1 MTTQIFNCKGA
12 PIEDLEKR
20 LPKPLELDDPEDYQ
34 CAPELEAAV
43 EVALIMRQP
52 LIVTG
57 EPGSGN
63 YRKFL
68 FMERFT

>member
-1 MTTQIFNCKGA
+1 MKNQIFNCKGA
-12 PIEDLEKR
+12 PIEDLDKR
-20 LPKPLELDDPEDYQ
+20 LPKPLKLDDPKDYQ
-34 CAPELEAAV
+34 CSPELEAAV